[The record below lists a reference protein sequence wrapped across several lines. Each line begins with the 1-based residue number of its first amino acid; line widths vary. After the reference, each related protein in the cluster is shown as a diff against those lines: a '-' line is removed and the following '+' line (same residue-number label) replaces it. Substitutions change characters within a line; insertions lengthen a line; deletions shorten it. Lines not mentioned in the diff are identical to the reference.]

1 MTAIEVGNE
10 DKPIIE
16 LSTNYV
22 VGLTNPITM
31 EVKGK
36 IKDET
41 VIVLLDCGATLNFI
55 SEKLVHSLN
64 LPTRD
69 TSDYG
74 VILGSGAA
82 IRGKGICGNWEG

>member
-1 MTAIEVGNE
+1 MTAIEVLNE

-41 VIVLLDCGATLNFI
+41 VIVLLDCGATQF
-55 SEKLVHSLN
+55 
-64 LPTRD
+64 
-69 TSDYG
+69 YF
-74 VILGSGAA
+74 
-82 IRGKGICGNWEG
+82 